1 MLDRRRFALGLLA
14 VLGLALAARALPL
27 LWSPYPA
34 TLDGFGYV
42 ADAQATIAR
51 GSIPLA
57 GFRAE
62 DFVFTSFTIT
72 ASRVLGVDPL
82 VALQALMI
90 PVGGTAVLAG
100 IALVSR
106 CCDGIGSRRTARL
119 AALLAGLLL
128 AVSGIYLRRTLV
140 PDSDILAH
148 AFVPLL
154 AVAWFRLLRTGR
166 RPWAVVSGVFL
177 VAFPLVHTLSTL
189 LAALTL
195 TGVTVA
201 ALVAGVPW
209 RRLSIGAAAVAAFWA
224 YVAGY
229 YWFAGAHPLLTVSYV
244 DRVSAYPGL
253 FLAWIVVL
261 ILGIAWFGT
270 TSPRLRQAVAA
281 APFAVA
287 LLALA
292 VNGVTTVFPGTI
304 PTPPGLLPLM
314 SLNLVM
320 VAFAVRVWKRVP
332 ARGMVL
338 VVVALLAAPVVVMY
352 FALTAS
358 LAPEYFATALRA
370 HTFVYLPL
378 IVLAAIGA
386 ATIASNATS
395 SNKEQSGPQG
405 IARRVSLGRGL
416 VAVLVVSTVG
426 TAPLAYADLDTM
438 SYPGTT
444 TPGEFEA
451 TGFAAVHSTQ
461 SVATDHALSR
471 VIGHFHAGGAGV
483 APTRQW
489 LRGGPPPDRPTLS
502 RTTWAERGAH
512 FFPGAPV
519 ATSRSRYDAAIQ
531 CRHLVYATT
540 TRDALAL
547 TLPANGSC

>member
-1 MLDRRRFALGLLA
+1 VLDRRRFALGLLA

-42 ADAQATIAR
+42 ADARSTIAG
-51 GSIPLA
+51 GSIPLE
-57 GFRAE
+57 GFRVE
-62 DFVFTSFTIT
+62 DFVFTSFTVT
-72 ASRVLGVDPL
+72 TSRVLGVDPL

-100 IALVSR
+100 LALVYR
-106 CCDGIGSRRTARL
+106 CCDGVGSRRTARL
-119 AALLAGLLL
+119 AALLGGLLL
-128 AVSGIYLRRTLV
+128 AVSAIYLRRTLV

-148 AFVPLL
+148 AFLPLL

-177 VAFPLVHTLSTL
+177 IAFPLVHTLSTL
-189 LAALTL
+189 LAALTV

-201 ALVAGVPW
+201 ALVAGAPW
-209 RRLSIGAAAVAAFWA
+209 RRVAAGSVAVAAFWA

-229 YWFAGAHPLLTVSYV
+229 YALAAMHPLLTVSYV

-253 FLAWIVVL
+253 FLAWTVVL
-261 ILGIAWFGT
+261 ILGVAWFGT
-270 TSPRLRQAVAA
+270 TSSRRRQTAAA
-281 APFAVA
+281 APFVLAFV
-287 LLALA
+287 ALA

-304 PTPPGLLPLM
+304 PTLPGLLPLM

-358 LAPEYFATALRA
+358 LGPEYFATALRA

-378 IVLAAIGA
+378 LALAAIGA
-386 ATIASNATS
+386 ARLVPGGSESGGS
-395 SNKEQSGPQG
+395 SSGG
-405 IARRVSLGRGL
+405 FEVTGRSGLRAGL
-416 VAVLVVSTVG
+416 VVLLVASVAG
-426 TAPLAYADLDTM
+426 TAPLAYVALDTM
-438 SYPGTT
+438 TFPGST
-444 TPGEFEA
+444 TPAEFEA
-451 TGFAAVHSTQ
+451 TGFGAAYATQ

-471 VIGHFHAGGAGV
+471 VIGQFHPGGADV

-489 LRGGPPPDRPTLS
+489 LRGGPPPDQPTLS

-519 ATSRSRYDAAIQ
+519 VTSRSRYDAAIQ

-547 TLPANGSC
+547 SLPADGGC